1 MCAKTVKKVKK
12 IERRQKEDWIAAGK
26 EVSDISDDE
35 EFADPFAAYEAA
47 RDIASGEG
55 PSGTAHFFNEESS
68 HSEESSNDDG
78 GDDIPDPESDAPT
91 ENVPTDPD
99 EAVDTA
105 GQDIDSPHS
114 GDTEIIPSD
123 GDGDEA

>member
-1 MCAKTVKKVKK
+1 MCAKTAKKVKK

-26 EVSDISDDE
+26 DVSDISDDE
-35 EFADPFAAYEAA
+35 EFVDPFAAYETA
-47 RDIASGEG
+47 RDIASSEG
-55 PSGTAHFFNEESS
+55 PSGTSRFFNEESS
-68 HSEESSNDDG
+68 HSEESSDDQ
-78 GDDIPDPESDAPT
+78 ESDAPT

-99 EAVDTA
+99 EAVDAA

-123 GDGDEA
+123 GDDDEA

>member
-1 MCAKTVKKVKK
+1 MCAKTAKKVKK

-26 EVSDISDDE
+26 DVSDISDDK
-35 EFADPFAAYEAA
+35 EFVDPFAAYETA
-47 RDIASGEG
+47 RDIASSEG
-55 PSGTAHFFNEESS
+55 PSGTSRFFNEESS
-68 HSEESSNDDG
+68 HSEESSDDQ
-78 GDDIPDPESDAPT
+78 ESDAPT

-99 EAVDTA
+99 EAVDAA

-123 GDGDEA
+123 GDDDEA